1 MNSNVY
7 KTQRIQKLCKI
18 DPSRESQTG
27 NSHIK
32 IPFQMWL
39 YWLTLS
45 MCLADY
51 ITYSILHIEVKED
64 SKGNRVLLIP
74 NYRSANDHF
83 KS

>member
-1 MNSNVY
+1 MHT
-7 KTQRIQKLCKI
+7 KLKRIKSFLNHLSKI
-18 DPSRESQTG
+18 DPSREGQTG

-32 IPFQMWL
+32 IPFRM
-39 YWLTLS
+39 WLTLS

-51 ITYSILHIEVKED
+51 ITYYTLRIEVKED

>member
-18 DPSRESQTG
+18 DPSREGQTG

-32 IPFQMWL
+32 IPFRM
-39 YWLTLS
+39 WLTLS
-45 MCLADY
+45 MCLDDD
-51 ITYSILHIEVKED
+51 ITYYTLHIEVKED